1 LTVGFPVG
9 SLVGRAAIALYAALA
24 TCATPLIARHVA
36 SRRRRGREH
45 PERWPERFG
54 HAGRA
59 RPPGVLIWLHAASVG
74 EAVSALPL
82 IAWLRAAHP
91 TLGLLLTTGTVSS
104 AALVET
110 RLPAGVLHQFVPVD
124 LPRAVERFLDH
135 WRPDLALWFE
145 SELWPIL
152 LDRAARRGVTLI
164 LVNGRLSAASHARW
178 RWARPLARTLLGNF
192 ELLLAQSAADAARLQ
207 DLGGRVVR
215 CRGNLKRA
223 AAPLPCDKAA
233 LDALAGRLAGRPLW
247 LAASTHPGEEAIAAL
262 VHRQVAARHPGLVT
276 VIVPRHPARG
286 PAIRN
291 ALGGAGGAVSLRS
304 AGDDL
309 PAAAGLYVADTMG
322 ELGLWYRL
330 AELVFIGGSLVPH
343 GGQNPLEAARLG
355 CALLFG
361 ASMSNFAE
369 IAAELV
375 TEGAAETVQDADA
388 LAGAVDRL
396 LADAPRRHALAEG
409 GRRFAAAQADVVD
422 EVAAELEPYLQRLEM
437 R

>member
-1 LTVGFPVG
+1 LTAG

-24 TCATPLIARHVA
+24 TCATPLIARHIA

-45 PERWPERFG
+45 PARWPERFG

-59 RPPGVLIWLHAASVG
+59 RPAGALVWLHAASVG
-74 EAVSALPL
+74 EALSALPL

-91 TLGLLLTTGTVSS
+91 TVGLLLTTGTVSS

-110 RLPAGVLHQFVPVD
+110 RLPKGVLHQFVPVD

-152 LDRAARRGVTLI
+152 LDRAARRGVALI

-178 RWARPLARTLLGNF
+178 RRARPLARTLLGNF

-207 DLGGRVVR
+207 DLGGRAVR
-215 CRGNLKRA
+215 CHGNLKRA
-223 AAPLPCDKAA
+223 AAPLPCDEATTA
-233 LDALAGRLAGRPLW
+233 ALAGRLAGRPLW
-247 LAASTHPGEEAIAAL
+247 LAASTHPGEEAIAAS
-262 VHRQVAARHPGLVT
+262 VHRRVAALHPGLVS

-286 PAIRN
+286 PAIRD
-291 ALGGAGGAVSLRS
+291 ALAGSDGAVALRS

-309 PAAAGLYVADTMG
+309 PATAGLYVADTMG
-322 ELGLWYRL
+322 ELGQWYRL

-355 CALLFG
+355 CALLYG
-361 ASMSNFAE
+361 PAMTNFAE

-375 TEGAAETVQDADA
+375 AAGAAETVRDEAA
-388 LAGAVDRL
+388 LAGAIDRL
-396 LADAPRRHALAEG
+396 LTDAPRRHALAEA
-409 GRRFAAAQADVVD
+409 GRRYAAAHSDVVD
-422 EVAAELEPYLQRLEM
+422 EVAAELEPYVRRLDM

>member
-1 LTVGFPVG
+1 LTVG

-24 TCATPLIARHVA
+24 TCAAPLIARHVA

-59 RPPGVLIWLHAASVG
+59 RPPGALIWLHAASVG
-74 EAVSALPL
+74 EALSALPL

-91 TLGLLLTTGTVSS
+91 TVGLLLTTGTVSS

-110 RLPAGVLHQFVPVD
+110 RLPAGVLHQFVPID

-178 RWARPLARTLLGNF
+178 RRARPLARALLGNF

-207 DLGGRVVR
+207 DLGGRAVR
-215 CRGNLKRA
+215 CRGNLTRA
-223 AAPLPCDKAA
+223 AAPLPCDEAAAAA
-233 LDALAGRLAGRPLW
+233 LVNRRAGRPLW
-247 LAASTHPGEEAIAAL
+247 LAASTHPGEEAIAAA
-262 VHRQVAARHPGLVT
+262 VHRRIAARHPGLVS

-286 PAIRN
+286 PAIRD
-291 ALGGAGGAVSLRS
+291 AFAGSDDAVSLRS
-304 AGDDL
+304 VGDDL
-309 PAAAGLYVADTMG
+309 PAEAGLYVADTMG

-361 ASMSNFAE
+361 PGMSNFAE

-375 TEGAAETVQDADA
+375 AVGGAETVRDEDA
-388 LAGAVDRL
+388 LVGAVDRL
-396 LADAPRRHALAEG
+396 LADAPHRHALAEA
-409 GRRFAAAQADVVD
+409 GRGYAAAQADVVD
-422 EVAAELEPYLQRLEM
+422 QVAAELEPYVQRLD
-437 R
+437 RR

>member
-1 LTVGFPVG
+1 LTAG
-9 SLVGRAAIALYAALA
+9 SPVGRAAIALYAALA
-24 TCATPLIARHVA
+24 TCATPLIARHIA

-45 PERWPERFG
+45 PARWPERFG

-59 RPPGVLIWLHAASVG
+59 RPAGALVWLHAASVG
-74 EAVSALPL
+74 EALSALPL

-91 TLGLLLTTGTVSS
+91 TVGLLLTTGTVSS

-110 RLPAGVLHQFVPVD
+110 RLPKGVLHQFVPVD

-152 LDRAARRGVTLI
+152 LDRAAQRGVALI

-207 DLGGRVVR
+207 DLGGRAVR
-215 CRGNLKRA
+215 CHGNLKRA
-223 AAPLPCDKAA
+223 AAPLPCDEATTA
-233 LDALAGRLAGRPLW
+233 ALAGRLAGRPLW
-247 LAASTHPGEEAIAAL
+247 LAASTHPGEEAIAAS
-262 VHRQVAARHPGLVT
+262 VHRRVAALHPGLVS

-286 PAIRN
+286 PAIRD
-291 ALGGAGGAVSLRS
+291 ALAGSDGAVALRS

-309 PAAAGLYVADTMG
+309 PATAGLYVADTMG
-322 ELGLWYRL
+322 ELGQWYRL

-355 CALLFG
+355 CALLYG
-361 ASMSNFAE
+361 PAMTNFAE

-375 TEGAAETVQDADA
+375 AAGAAETVRDEAA
-388 LAGAVDRL
+388 LAGAIDRL
-396 LADAPRRHALAEG
+396 LTDAPRRHALAEA
-409 GRRFAAAQADVVD
+409 GRRYATAQADVVD
-422 EVAAELEPYLQRLEM
+422 EVVAELEPYVRRLDM